1 MAFLD
6 DITGAEAYN
15 WDEAGIYQ
23 LEETDPVQ
31 GGLEGISNRP
41 LRELAIRTRN
51 LHNRLAEQESL
62 DPVGDVRGAVDETL
76 DTLEKIVEWVE
87 LELSAI
93 ETGDVDAAAI
103 LAAIRGGVATDYDTL
118 QKIVAYING
127 RSYFPVYTG
136 SETLTGTAIDFAGKP
151 ILRKTLTAATSF
163 TATNLLENKSI
174 TLVCAAATYAATF
187 PAYFSKL
194 AGDWD
199 ATKTN
204 YVQMLCV
211 NSASGSEEVLYTI
224 TQKL

>member
-1 MAFLD
+1 MSYLD

-51 LHNRLAEQESL
+51 LHNRLVEQESL
-62 DPVGDVRGAVDETL
+62 DPVGDVRGAVDETF
-76 DTLEKIVEWVE
+76 DTLEKVVAWVE

-127 RSYFPVYTG
+127 RSYFPAYTG
-136 SETLTGTAIDFAGKP
+136 SETLTGTVIDFAGKP

-163 TATNLLENKSI
+163 TAINLLENKSI
-174 TLVCAAATYAATF
+174 TLVIVPGGHALTLPSSCV
-187 PAYFSKL
+187 KL
-194 AGDWD
+194 AGDYD
-199 ATKTN
+199 AAVKN
-204 YVQMLCV
+204 YIQMLCL
-211 NSASGSEEVLYTI
+211 NATAGSEEIVYTI
-224 TQKL
+224 TQAQ